1 VRPDRRQADGM
12 NAEGE
17 TTMKQQVVLVAAALG
32 LVACAM
38 FSRTD
43 PPKVTLEG
51 VEPFGGEGQEAGR
64 MQLKL
69 RVQNP
74 NETPIDYNG
83 VYVELDVQ
91 NKSLASGVS
100 NRSGTVPA
108 FGEAVVSVPVTV
120 SYFGIAGQAMGLLS
134 GKSFSK
140 VSYELSGKLN
150 STTSGA
156 VPFKS
161 QGEVNLADLVGGGK

>member
-1 VRPDRRQADGM
+1 MRQESTAMKRP
-12 NAEGE
+12 
-17 TTMKQQVVLVAAALG
+17 TIVLVAAALG
-32 LVACAM
+32 LAACAS

-43 PPKVTLEG
+43 PPKVSLEG
-51 VEPFGGEGQEAGR
+51 VEPSAGEGMEAAHV
-64 MQLKL
+64 QLKL

-100 NRSGTVPA
+100 NQHGTVPA
-108 FGEAVVSVPVTV
+108 FGEQVVTVPVTV

-134 GKSFSK
+134 GKSLSK

-156 VPFKS
+156 VHFKS
-161 QGEVNLADLVGGGK
+161 QGELNLTELVSGGK

>member
-1 VRPDRRQADGM
+1 MMRRPI
-12 NAEGE
+12 
-17 TTMKQQVVLVAAALG
+17 VLAAATLT
-32 LVACAM
+32 LAACAM
-38 FSRTD
+38 FSHKD
-43 PPKVTLEG
+43 PPKVSLEG
-51 VEPFGGEGQEAGR
+51 IEPSAAEGQEAGH

-91 NKSLASGVS
+91 NKSVASGVS
-100 NRSGTVPA
+100 NKSGTVPA
-108 FGEAVVSVPVTV
+108 FGEADLIVPVTV

-140 VSYELSGKLN
+140 VTYALTGKLN

-161 QGEVNLADLVGGGK
+161 EGELNLADLVSGGK